1 MHKNENS
8 VERIL
13 RVIVGIA
20 LLSLLFLLEGNIRY
34 VGLIGILPILTG
46 ATGICPLYTVLGIST
61 LKKK

>member
-1 MHKNENS
+1 MHKNEHS

-20 LLSLLFLLEGNIRY
+20 LLSLLFILEGNIRY

-61 LKKK
+61 LQKK